1 MLPKQCDVVIFDREG
16 CHEIIEYILKNRTDY
31 TIVDSYI
38 KHYYLHPFFLFL
50 YIKNLITSIDYNYG
64 ILSTIYRVY
73 FATLIQIIKPKV
85 VITYI
90 DDNTLYHWLI
100 KRCEGP
106 TYIAIQNGIRQ
117 KFHKKLVNREYSHDH
132 YYCFGQYDIIKHS
145 ELGHKIKYGHPIGSL
160 RSGIFYEKTKEQSN
174 EIYDICLISNWIN
187 KKKCQQNKLLD
198 EINDYSHKVN
208 TNLARFIK
216 TNIKKISIALRT
228 STDEEYNYYR
238 EIFGN
243 NAFIFKYNHQ
253 PYSSYNLMLQSKL
266 TVSFMSTSVLEAL
279 SLNKKAIFID
289 TSMSDDY
296 VDYDDA
302 IRYKFTSYNPFEEK
316 LNTILEYAYKDYIK
330 PLNAIKE
337 NVINLDLNNLPQN
350 IISSHLI
357 QILKEKN
364 EPRYIKKN
372 N

>member
-1 MLPKQCDVVIFDREG
+1 MLPKQRDVVIFDREG
-16 CHEIIEYILKNRTDY
+16 CHLIIEYILKNRTDY
-31 TIVDSYI
+31 TIVDTYI
-38 KHYYLHPFFLFL
+38 KYYYLHPFFLFL
-50 YIKNLITSIDYNYG
+50 YFKNLIASMNRSQR

-73 FATLIQIIKPKV
+73 FTTVIQIIKPKV

-90 DDNTLYHWLI
+90 DDNALYHWLI
-100 KRCEGP
+100 KWCKGP

-132 YYCFGQYDIIKHS
+132 FYCFGQYDIIKHS
-145 ELGHKIKYGHPIGSL
+145 KLGHKIKYGHPIGSL
-160 RSGIFYEKTKEQSN
+160 RAGIFYEKTKKDSN
-174 EIYDICLISNWIN
+174 EIYDICLISNWLN
-187 KKKCQQNKLLD
+187 KKKCQQSTLLC
-198 EINDYSHKVN
+198 EINEYSHKVN
-208 TNLARFIK
+208 INLARFIK
-216 TNIKKISIALRT
+216 RNTKKISIALRT
-228 STDEEYNYYR
+228 SSDEEYNYYQ

-253 PYSSYNLMLQSKL
+253 PYSSYNLLLQSEL

-302 IRYKFTSYNPFEEK
+302 IRYKFTSYNLFEKK
-316 LNTILEYAYKDYIK
+316 LNTILEYTYKEYIK
-330 PLNAIKE
+330 PLNVIKA

-357 QILKEKN
+357 QILKGKN
-364 EPRYIKKN
+364 EPR
-372 N
+372 